1 LFLSRLLP
9 PLPLQS
15 PEKSEE
21 STVGTSSPSSFNFD
35 LLTGCTALPHSFS
48 PTYHEASPHPE
59 SDDVFQERLNSWTE
73 VRRITGVLLE
83 VAREVAEQHALLE
96 KEEEV
101 VPQAKPVVPPENS
114 DDEILRLKAE
124 ISRLQLEVEELK
136 RRSSVEVAPAGGG
149 ESTG

>member
-1 LFLSRLLP
+1 
-9 PLPLQS
+9 
-15 PEKSEE
+15 
-21 STVGTSSPSSFNFD
+21 
-35 LLTGCTALPHSFS
+35 
-48 PTYHEASPHPE
+48 
-59 SDDVFQERLNSWTE
+59 

-101 VPQAKPVVPPENS
+101 VSLEKPVVPPENS